1 MQRPLR
7 TQRLSFRRLAAE
19 LDRPVYA
26 EAFPRNAVA
35 RLDGAGRGRV
45 PLLNTC
51 RAVRVP
57 NRGWLYRR
65 RM

>member
-7 TQRLSFRRLAAE
+7 TQRLSFVDWPQNWIDL
-19 LDRPVYA
+19 YA
-26 EAFPRNAVA
+26 EALPRNAVA